1 MKFHNREAIQIENER
16 MRLTVLKEGGHIAEI
31 LHKDTGISPLWIP
44 PWPSMEPS
52 HYDPKLH
59 PEYGLNGESK
69 LLAGIMGHNL
79 CLDLFGPPSAEE
91 ESAGATVHGESSV
104 LPYSIEHDGQK
115 LHASATLPLS
125 ALNFVREVEL
135 DADGST
141 IHITETVENLT
152 ALDRP
157 IGWTQHVTLG
167 PPFLQSG
174 VTHFAIPAVRSRVFE
189 DQFGE
194 TALLNG
200 ADFSWP
206 LAPTRRNTAIDLS
219 RFSSEPKSAGFT
231 AHLMDPALPTSFFA
245 AYLPTAQ
252 LLFGGRWKQQDFP
265 WLGLWEENHS
275 RQTPPWNGQT
285 VALGLEFGVS
295 PFPETR
301 RQMISRGSLFDVPAY
316 RWLPAG
322 SSVSAAYSFIL
333 RQTKTFDL
341 QNPAL

>member
-16 MRLTVLKEGGHIAEI
+16 LRLTMLKEGGHIAEI

-44 PWPSMEPS
+44 PWPSIEPS
-52 HYDPKLH
+52 LYDPKLH

-79 CLDLFGPPSAEE
+79 CLDLFGPPSPEE
-91 ESAGATVHGESSV
+91 ESAGLTVHGESSV
-104 LPYSIEHDGQK
+104 LPYSIEREGQK
-115 LHASATLPLS
+115 LRASATLPLS
-125 ALNFVREVEL
+125 ALSFVREVML
-135 DADGST
+135 DPDGST
-141 IHITETVENLT
+141 IHIIETVENLA

-167 PPFLQSG
+167 PPYLQSG
-174 VTHFAIPAVRSRVFE
+174 VTQFAIPAARSRVFE
-189 DQFGE
+189 GQFGDS
-194 TALLNG
+194 ALLSG

-206 LAPTRRNTAIDLS
+206 LAPGRDNTTVDLS
-219 RFSSEPKSAGFT
+219 HFSNERKSAGFS

-245 AYLPTAQ
+245 AYLPTAE

-265 WLGLWEENHS
+265 WLGIWEENHS
-275 RQTPPWNGQT
+275 RQTPPWNGET

-301 RQMISRGSLFDVPAY
+301 RQMISRGRLFDVPSC
-316 RWLPAG
+316 RWVSAR
-322 SSVSAAYSFIL
+322 SSISAAYSFIL
-333 RQTKTFDL
+333 RQTKTFDP
-341 QNPAL
+341 QSPAL